1 MALTQTPDHH
11 PETAHGASGA
21 ELVKTHELGR
31 PGIRAVVDGG
41 ANLWDCVPIQ
51 AAQGLIVFGI
61 QIPLG
66 YR

>member
-1 MALTQTPDHH
+1 
-11 PETAHGASGA
+11 
-21 ELVKTHELGR
+21 VELGNTHDLDG

-66 YR
+66 YS